1 MATKCLSLHV
11 NENSKFHNSSQMTLT
26 IEKLSQRTGDKWVL
40 KDVSFAVDRHGI
52 FGVFGPAGSGKTA
65 LLRAIA
71 GKVRH
76 NGGSVTINGNNLAET
91 SASKL
96 PIVYHNGCDAPSLIG
111 VLSGAAS
118 KGSKGL
124 RQIEALHS
132 VLSRPGEVL
141 LLDEP
146 FSHMDEQTKQQCS
159 AELRKASAE
168 KTIIFASNDFDQ
180 IAALAENAAVLVKG
194 EVAQIG
200 PPQTIYERPETYAV
214 ATLSGEN
221 NIFPARRISS
231 SDAELPEFQ
240 TLEGSHRILAQ
251 AVKKKQLGAI
261 NQNVM
266 LAIRPEQVAL
276 SVGASFPED
285 NLVKAIVS
293 RVEFRGP
300 TSLIHF
306 DANGLEIKARVFRVV
321 GVDIGDEFML
331 GLPPDRIL
339 VLKD

>member
-132 VLSRPGEVL
+132 VLSRPGQVFGAML
-141 LLDEP
+141 LVDRQRLDRHLAQFPQQPIPHRARVGQLDELAP
-146 FSHMDEQTKQQCS
+146 HRRGIGKTPLPAQPHSQPVER
-159 AELRKASAE
+159 LR
-168 KTIIFASNDFDQ
+168 
-180 IAALAENAAVLVKG
+180 
-194 EVAQIG
+194 
-200 PPQTIYERPETYAV
+200 PYER
-214 ATLSGEN
+214 
-221 NIFPARRISS
+221 
-231 SDAELPEFQ
+231 LP
-240 TLEGSHRILAQ
+240 
-251 AVKKKQLGAI
+251 
-261 NQNVM
+261 
-266 LAIRPEQVAL
+266 
-276 SVGASFPED
+276 
-285 NLVKAIVS
+285 
-293 RVEFRGP
+293 
-300 TSLIHF
+300 
-306 DANGLEIKARVFRVV
+306 
-321 GVDIGDEFML
+321 
-331 GLPPDRIL
+331 
-339 VLKD
+339 